1 MPIHQCFREEIG
13 ASTENWYFYI
23 HNLIILPISILFIL
37 NYSELLLPF
46 HKGVIIGFAL
56 DSYTVEEDAKNI
68 ILTVSILRG
77 SLTEGRNVM
86 VRVMTVNNTAEGKN
100 LITPGRW

>member
-1 MPIHQCFREEIG
+1 MLYIG
-13 ASTENWYFYI
+13 ASTENCYFYI

-68 ILTVSILRG
+68 NLTVSILRG
-77 SLTEGRNVM
+77 TLGRNVT